1 MKQEASLGRRL
12 LIGASVFIAVA
23 LVIAAIVIGFVLHR
37 FVQGQIDQRLDTQI
51 NFLASMVQADAAG
64 QLSLNG
70 SADGPPFDRPARGW
84 YWQVNG
90 PHNAIRSRGLGLD
103 TLDVP
108 PPSASPPP
116 PPPPPRKDGPPPPP
130 PRSGPPPRAADG
142 AGPNGQAL
150 HYRIRS
156 LVAGDTPI
164 EIVATAPRTAVM
176 GPLREAM
183 TTLGLSLLVLG
194 AALVMAIVL
203 QVRLGLRPLD
213 RLRQSIADV
222 RAGRQALVPEEQ
234 PAEVRPL
241 VAELN
246 ALLKQNATNL
256 ERARAHVAN
265 LAHGL
270 KTPLATLGLALSAK
284 GDEGRTLT
292 DLVDTMERRIRHH
305 LGRARAAALAG
316 PVRAQTPVAPAIGD
330 LGAVLAKV
338 YAGRGVAFS
347 SDVPAG
353 TAVACEP
360 QDFDEIAGNLLDNAF
375 KWTRKTVTVRALAE
389 ARTVLLQIDDD
400 GPGLPA
406 EQVPQLLQPG
416 QRLDET
422 APGFGFGLTITREL
436 VELYGGSLAF
446 DMAPGG
452 GLRVNLRLPAAHDRP
467 HHGEEVPS

>member
-1 MKQEASLGRRL
+1 MTQAASLGRRL

-51 NFLASMVQADAAG
+51 NFLASTVQADAAG

-84 YWQVNG
+84 YWQVSG
-90 PHNAIRSRGLGLD
+90 PHNVLRARALGLD
-103 TLDVP
+103 TLEVP
-108 PPSASPPP
+108 ATSPPP
-116 PPPPPRKDGPPPPP
+116 PPPRPPPPAASTGAPPPP
-130 PRSGPPPRAADG
+130 PRAGPPPRPADG
-142 AGPNGQAL
+142 PGPNGQAL
-150 HYRIRS
+150 HYRVQR
-156 LVAGDTPI
+156 LVVGNTPI
-164 EIVATAPRTAVM
+164 EIVATAPRAAVL

-194 AALVMAIVL
+194 AALVLAIVF

-213 RLRQSIADV
+213 RLRQSISDV
-222 RAGRQALVPEEQ
+222 RAGRQALVPAEQ
-234 PAEVRPL
+234 PAEIRPL

-246 ALLKQNATNL
+246 ALLKQNTINL

-284 GDEGRTLT
+284 GDDGRALT

-316 PVRAQTPVAPAIGD
+316 PARAQTPVAPAIRD
-330 LGAVLAKV
+330 LGAVLLKV
-338 YAGRGVAFS
+338 YAGRAIAFAA
-347 SDVPAG
+347 DIPDG
-353 TAVACEP
+353 LAVACEP

-375 KWTRKTVTVRALAE
+375 KWSRRSVAVNAVIEGRV
-389 ARTVLLQIDDD
+389 VLLQIDDD
-400 GPGLPA
+400 GPGLSA
-406 EQVPQLLQPG
+406 EQVPDLLRPG
-416 QRLDET
+416 QRLDES
-422 APGFGFGLTITREL
+422 APGFGFGLSITREL

-446 DMAPGG
+446 ARAPAG
-452 GLRVNLRLPAAHDRP
+452 GLRVSLQLPLARHR
-467 HHGEEVPS
+467 S